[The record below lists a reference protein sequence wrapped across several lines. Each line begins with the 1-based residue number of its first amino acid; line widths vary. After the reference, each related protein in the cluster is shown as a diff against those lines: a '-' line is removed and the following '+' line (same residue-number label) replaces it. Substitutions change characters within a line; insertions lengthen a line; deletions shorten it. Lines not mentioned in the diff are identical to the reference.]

1 MSTTP
6 HTKAV
11 NVQIGDRIEDMI
23 RDLGQE
29 GFRQAYAPLYEKL
42 ETDSKKSLYLGCTTV
57 ATYLTMGWRK
67 QIKRKHVRL
76 LGRK

>member
-1 MSTTP
+1 
-6 HTKAV
+6 
-11 NVQIGDRIEDMI
+11 
-23 RDLGQE
+23 
-29 GFRQAYAPLYEKL
+29 LYEKL

-76 LGRK
+76 LGRKQVGVATNVYSRKMLEKTKEVCKFGKEWLGS